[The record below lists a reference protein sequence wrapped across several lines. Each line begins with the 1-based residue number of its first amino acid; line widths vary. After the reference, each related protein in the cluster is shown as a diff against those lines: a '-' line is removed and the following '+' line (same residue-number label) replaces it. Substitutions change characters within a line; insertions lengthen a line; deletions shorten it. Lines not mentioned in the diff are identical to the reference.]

1 MIKCRGVWLAG
12 LQYISPYRQQ
22 QVCASI
28 TMGMLAPTA
37 LAPGLLSLFQ
47 QQLDSL
53 WSGLA
58 ILFCWLRILLGW
70 LDPGKEQPQVRGEP
84 KETQETQEDGNSAEA
99 TTPVSVNYHF
109 TRQCNYKCGF
119 CFHTA
124 KTSFVLPL
132 EEAKRGL
139 LLLKEAGKFLD
150 QSEARMFQD
159 SCT

>member
-1 MIKCRGVWLAG
+1 MR
-12 LQYISPYRQQ
+12 
-22 QVCASI
+22 
-28 TMGMLAPTA
+28 MLVPTA

-47 QQLDSL
+47 QQLGSL

-58 ILFCWLRILLGW
+58 ILFGWLRIALGW
-70 LDPGKEQPQVRGEP
+70 LDPGKEQPQVRDEP
-84 KETQETQEDGNSAEA
+84 QETQETQEDRSSTQP

-139 LLLKEAGKFLD
+139 LLLKQAGKFLG
-150 QSEARMFQD
+150 QTQARVFQD
-159 SCT
+159 SCTLEGSGKGSMKT

>member
-1 MIKCRGVWLAG
+1 
-12 LQYISPYRQQ
+12 
-22 QVCASI
+22 
-28 TMGMLAPTA
+28 MGMLVPTA
-37 LAPGLLSLFQ
+37 LAAPLLSLFQ
-47 QQLDSL
+47 QQLGSL

-58 ILFCWLRILLGW
+58 ILFCWLRIALGW
-70 LDPGKEQPQVRGEP
+70 LDPGKGQPQVRDEP
-84 KETQETQEDGNSAEA
+84 KETQETLEDGNSTQS

-139 LLLKEAGKFLD
+139 LLLKQAGKFLG
-150 QSEARMFQD
+150 QSEARMLQK
-159 SCT
+159 SCA